1 MQFEKYYSG
10 FLQKVKTYFY
20 IFAKKV
26 HNSAMDKVAKN
37 CYDYLTEKGVSFMF
51 NPRQRFE
58 RFCFKHQ
65 KKGIPNLMLYISL
78 GSALVYIFNLTTQS
92 DLLSS
97 WLCFDYSLILQGQVW
112 RLFTY
117 ALVYDAGN
125 ILLTAISLLCYFSLG
140 RAMENVWGTLRFNLY
155 YLCGIILID
164 AYAMLM
170 GALVGDNIVIAPYIY
185 PLSSMVT
192 VFYLNMSLFLGY
204 ATLYPDA
211 HFTLFFIIPVK
222 AWIFA
227 LIDFFLVAY
236 NVIALPFPYNIFPLI
251 ALANY
256 FLFFGKD
263 VINLLPRSW
272 RVNASRL
279 FRKKQKTVK
288 KERPKVVP
296 FPSAGSYRAT
306 VATVKAPYTHK
317 CTVCGRT
324 DVSDPDLE
332 FRYCSRCT
340 GYHCYCQDH
349 ISNHEHIT
357 ES

>member
-1 MQFEKYYSG
+1 
-10 FLQKVKTYFY
+10 
-20 IFAKKV
+20 
-26 HNSAMDKVAKN
+26 
-37 CYDYLTEKGVSFMF
+37 MF
-51 NPRQRFE
+51 RPRQRFE

-78 GSALVYIFNLTTQS
+78 GSALVYLFTIISGNKLVYE
-92 DLLSS
+92 
-97 WLCFDYSLILQGQVW
+97 WLCFDFDLILRGQVW
-112 RLFTY
+112 RLFTFVLTPN
-117 ALVYDAGN
+117 AASILLFGPTFSIGDL
-125 ILLTAISLLCYFSLG
+125 LLTAISLFCFFSLG

-155 YLCGIILID
+155 YLTGVLMMDVYGMILGFLLGENAI
-164 AYAMLM
+164 L
-170 GALVGDNIVIAPYIY
+170 L
-185 PLSSMVT
+185 T
-192 VFYLNMSLFLGY
+192 FYMDISHVNMSLFLGY

-211 HFTLFFIIPVK
+211 YFLLLHIIPVK

-227 LIDFFLVAY
+227 LIDLIIVAV
-236 NVIALPFPYNIFPLI
+236 NVITLPFPVNMLPLI

-263 VINLLPRSW
+263 VIHILPPSW
-272 RVNASRL
+272 RANASRL
-279 FRKKQKTVK
+279 FRKKKKDASGKPKGKTI
-288 KERPKVVP
+288 P
-296 FPSAGSYRAT
+296 FPTAGSYQAT

-349 ISNHEHIT
+349 ISDHEHIT
-357 ES
+357 Q